1 MEYECFKGWVSAYVE
16 KYCQLCAEF
25 SKFTGRTGQELVVEK
40 VDRCTQTYKWDV
52 KDEESAEM
60 STQTDSISVKDSCQ
74 YLVCEVV
81 PKVKLGIVPSEK
93 KLIL

>member
-1 MEYECFKGWVSAYVE
+1 MLKNIVNCVLNF
-16 KYCQLCAEF
+16 L
-25 SKFTGRTGQELVVEK
+25 KFTGRTGQELVVEK

-52 KDEESAEM
+52 KDEESSEM
-60 STQTDSISVKDSCQ
+60 STQTDSVSVKDSCR